1 MHEVDQIN
9 LNNKENRDY
18 SNHKNNPNND
28 SFIGKILFHKY
39 TLIKKLGEGSFGRIY
54 SAKENAT
61 NNWFAIKLEN
71 KNRSQNLL
79 ESEAYIMSY
88 LNGPRIPMVKSFGYT
103 GDYNVLIM
111 ELMGKSL
118 EDLFETMPTKKMSV
132 RCVCN
137 LAYQMIDIIEFI
149 HNKHIIH
156 RDIKPDN
163 FVMGRGIKSKY
174 LYLLDFGLAKKYR
187 SSTTLK
193 HYPLIKKKHLT
204 GTARY
209 ASINAL
215 NGYTQ
220 SRRDDLEAIGYV
232 LVYFLLGRLPW
243 QGMLNKNKDE
253 RYLKIMEI
261 KRDTEPHVLCKG
273 LPVQFE
279 KYISYTRS
287 LEYEQDP
294 DYSMLKQLF
303 LKVLNDEGLSFDHY
317 YDWDSDVGTMTT
329 SDTNFNFAGK
339 AVFKNA
345 EGRQIAQINK
355 KVNDNK
361 EKDEKSMENILNNN
375 NKKLEEIKKEV
386 MESKII
392 NENKE
397 NEDKKEKDD
406 KKEENINNNEA
417 HKQEN
422 NEDNEDNDDNKDI
435 DKNNEYFDSGIIKG
449 GKRKNK
455 RSEHVQCCLIM

>member
-1 MHEVDQIN
+1 MHEVDQNN

-137 LAYQMIDIIEFI
+137 LAYQMIEIIEFI

-303 LKVLNDEGLSFDHY
+303 LKVLNDEGLNFDHY

-406 KKEENINNNEA
+406 KKEENINNNED

-422 NEDNEDNDDNKDI
+422 NEDNNDNDDNKDI